1 MVGLATLRN
10 RGVAAA
16 LGAALLFGAS
26 PPVAKL
32 LLPQA
37 APWILAGLLY
47 LGSGLGLTALLGIES
62 ARGRRM
68 VTLSRRDWPWIGAA
82 TACGGII
89 APVLLLTGLAGSS
102 ASTASLLLNAEGVL
116 TALLAWFVFGENFD
130 RRVALGMLLIAAGA
144 VLLSWD
150 QGRLNFTLPN
160 LLVLGACL
168 AWAVDNNLT
177 RKVAHA
183 DARLIAAV
191 KGMAAG
197 SVNLVLGLATGASWP
212 PLGVSAAAMGLGF
225 LSYGVS
231 LALFVLGL
239 RHLGTARTGAYFSTA
254 PFVGALIALP
264 LLAEPVTAELAV
276 AGVLMAA
283 GVWLHLT
290 ERHLHQH
297 THEATIHDHWHEHD
311 SHHQHEHGEDV
322 APGTRHAHPHRH
334 APQEHTHEHFPDV
347 HHKHRHR

>member
-1 MVGLATLRN
+1 MRALVALRN

-37 APWILAGLLY
+37 GPWILAGLLY
-47 LGSGLGLTALLGIES
+47 IGSGLGLTALLAIES
-62 ARGRRM
+62 ARGRRV
-68 VTLSRRDWPWIGAA
+68 VTLSRRDWPWIVLA
-82 TACGGII
+82 TACGGVL

-102 ASTASLLLNAEGVL
+102 ASTTSLLLNAEGVL

-130 RRVALGMLLIAAGA
+130 RCIAFGMLLIAAGA

-150 QGRLNFTLPN
+150 QGRLAFALPN

-168 AWAVDNNLT
+168 AWAADNNLT
-177 RKVAHA
+177 RRVSHA
-183 DARLIAAV
+183 DARLIAAI

-197 SVNLVLGLATGASWP
+197 SVNLALGLAAGASWP
-212 PLGVSAAAMGLGF
+212 SLGVSAAALGLGF

-239 RHLGTARTGAYFSTA
+239 RHLGAARTGAYFSTA
-254 PFVGALIALP
+254 PFVGALIAVL
-264 LLAEPVTAELAV
+264 LLAEPATLQLAA
-276 AGVLMAA
+276 AGVLMAM

-290 ERHLHQH
+290 ERHLHRH
-297 THEATIHDHWHEHD
+297 THEPVAHDHEHEHD
-311 SHHQHEHGEDV
+311 VHHRHAHDEVVVDR
-322 APGTRHAHPHRH
+322 TRHSHPHRH
-334 APQEHTHEHFPDV
+334 EALEHTHEHFPDA
-347 HHKHRHR
+347 HHGHRH